1 MTNNQ
6 IIFEESQKLAEAG
19 KIQYTGRVFKA
30 VDGDGNPCE
39 VKETEE
45 IHTFA
50 DWKARGYFVK
60 KGEKAVAS
68 FPIWNFT
75 NKPNKAR
82 REAAAE
88 NGEEINADPHYYMK
102 NAYFFTINQTTAA
115 TKMLPAIIY

>member
-6 IIFEESQKLAEAG
+6 IIFEQSQILAEAG

-30 VDGDGNPCE
+30 IDGDGNPCE

-60 KGEKAVAS
+60 KGEKAIAS

-75 NKPNKAR
+75 SKPSKKA
-82 REAAAE
+82 REAAAAE
-88 NGEEINADPHYYMK
+88 GKEISDDPHYYMK
-102 NAYFFTINQTTAA
+102 EAYFFTMNQTTAA
-115 TKMLPAIIY
+115 QKFLPAVI